1 MSDLPM
7 LRLLARGKK
16 LRKSESRQQDLQE
29 IDRVGG
35 NEYPVLPTPDAVIF
49 PNLVSPL
56 FIGRERSVRA
66 VEAAEVLE
74 VPLLVVAQRDPQ
86 ITKPGISD
94 LYSVG
99 TAAEVGRVLRLPDG
113 STTVLVQGIERVR
126 ILDIIDTEPYLRV
139 LGVPLYE
146 DERHDM
152 SSEALMRAVLAL
164 FEKVVDLNPNLPE
177 DAYISA
183 MNEEEPGGLADMVA
197 HVLEIELSKRQ
208 ELLETLDANARLQKL
223 SIILGQ
229 ELDVLELESRI
240 QNQVQQEVDK
250 SQRQYYLR
258 EQMRAIQT
266 ELGEEDDAKR
276 EITELKGRLIAS
288 GMPEEVRLKAEK
300 ELARLA
306 AMPIAS
312 PEVTVVRN
320 YLDWL
325 LELPWQTE
333 TQDNLDIV
341 RAAQILERNHYGL
354 PKIKERILEHIAVR
368 KLAPD
373 KMRSPI
379 LCFVGPPGTGKTSLG
394 KSIAEALGRKFVRVS
409 LGGVRDEAEI
419 RGHRR
424 TYIGSMPGRVI
435 QTLRTAGTLNPLF
448 MLDEIDKL
456 GTDFRG
462 DPSSAL
468 LEVLDPE
475 QNYSFS
481 DHYLEVPYN
490 LSKVMFI
497 TTANILDP
505 IPPALRDRMEVIE
518 FPGYIEEEKLAIA
531 EQFLIPRQLEAH
543 GLPYPGPDG
552 TGQASQVQFTTAA
565 LRVMIREYTYEAG
578 VRNLE
583 RCIASVCRKAARRVA
598 EGKLAP
604 RRITPGMLV
613 KFLGPPQFSEWLA
626 NETDEI
632 GVANGLAWTEAGGD
646 VMQVEVSVMDGK
658 GSLTLTG
665 QLGEVMQESAQAALT
680 YTRSHARDFGLGGLD
695 FDKVDLH
702 IHVPEGGIPKD
713 GPSAG
718 VTMAAALVSAL
729 SGRPIR
735 HDVAMTGEIT
745 LRGRVL
751 PVGGL
756 KEKLMAAHRMHLKTV
771 LIPRRNLKDLADVP
785 RNVQRDLN
793 LMLVDRMEEILA
805 RALIPDNLP
814 AIKARSRRPARRKAL
829 RDLPQRQPLEP
840 ADVPGIAPGAMAAAR
855 EPSKG
860 RGLRPANDAGLRGAG
875 PCDAGLR

>member
-1 MSDLPM
+1 M
-7 LRLLARGKK
+7 LRLLARGKR
-16 LRKSESRQQDLQE
+16 LRKSESHRQDLQD
-29 IDRVGG
+29 IDRLGG
-35 NEYPVLPTPDAVIF
+35 NEYPVLPMPDAVIF

-94 LYSVG
+94 LYGVG

-146 DERHDM
+146 DERHDT

-164 FEKVVDLNPNLPE
+164 FEKIVDLNDDLPE
-177 DAYISA
+177 DAYVGA
-183 MNEEEPGGLADMVA
+183 MNEQEPGGLADLVA
-197 HVLEIELSKRQ
+197 HVLEIDLGKRQ

-223 SIILGQ
+223 SVILGQ

-240 QNQVQQEVDK
+240 QSQVQQEVDK
-250 SQRQYYLR
+250 SQREYYLR
-258 EQMRAIQT
+258 EQMRQIQT
-266 ELGEEDDAKR
+266 ELGEEDEAKR
-276 EITELKGRLIAS
+276 DLSELKERLKTS
-288 GMPEEVRLKAEK
+288 GMPEEVRLKADK
-300 ELARLA
+300 ELGRLA

-325 LELPWQTE
+325 LDLPWTNE
-333 TQDNLDIV
+333 TQDNLDIA

-354 PKIKERILEHIAVR
+354 PKIKERVLEHIAVR
-368 KLAPD
+368 KLAPE

-435 QTLRTAGTLNPLF
+435 QTMRTAGTLNPLF

-475 QNYSFS
+475 QNHAFS

-531 EQFLIPRQLEAH
+531 EQFLIPRQLDAH
-543 GLPYPGPDG
+543 GLHRPPLASPSAKPKAILASPEGDHPKAGPDE
-552 TGQASQVQFTTAA
+552 TGQLSQVQFTTAA
-565 LRVMIREYTYEAG
+565 LRVMIREHTYEAG

-583 RCIASVCRKAARRVA
+583 RCIANVCRKAARRVA
-598 EGKLAP
+598 EGKPAP
-604 RRITPGMLV
+604 HRITPGMLV
-613 KFLGPPQFSEWLA
+613 KLLGPPQYSEWLA
-626 NETDEI
+626 NESDEV

-680 YTRSHARDFGLGGLD
+680 YTRSHARDFGLGHLD

-718 VTMAAALVSAL
+718 VTMAAALISAL
-729 SGRPIR
+729 SGRAIR

-745 LRGRVL
+745 LRGRIL

-771 LIPRRNLKDLADVP
+771 MIPRRNQKDLADVP

-805 RALIPDNLP
+805 RVLIPETLTSN
-814 AIKARSRRPARRKAL
+814 KVRSRRPARRKPL
-829 RDLPQRQPLEP
+829 RELPQRPALEP
-840 ADVPGIAPGAMAAAR
+840 IDTAGIAPGAAAR
-855 EPSKG
+855 S
-860 RGLRPANDAGLRGAG
+860 
-875 PCDAGLR
+875 